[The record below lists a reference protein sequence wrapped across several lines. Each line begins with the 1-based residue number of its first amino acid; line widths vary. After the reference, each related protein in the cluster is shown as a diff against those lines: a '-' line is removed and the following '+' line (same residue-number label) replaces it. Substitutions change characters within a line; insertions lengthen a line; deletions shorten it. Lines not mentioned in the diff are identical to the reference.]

1 MGKIKKP
8 DKKPRGNIPRKT
20 DLKDRYLAFS
30 FKHLDL
36 QARGD
41 FSLAHSKDGY
51 AATLLERLRDMSSMT
66 VDEFHK
72 NRRSLRAHAIDWGR
86 TSQPDGFLHLN
97 EQLRNEPPWQFQL
110 TSNEHGRVHGFFV
123 GNIFYVVW
131 LDPDHR
137 LYPGK

>member
-1 MGKIKKP
+1 MGRIKKP
-8 DKKPRGNIPRKT
+8 DKKPRGNIPQKT
-20 DLKDRYLAFS
+20 YLENRYLAFS

-51 AATLLERLRDMSSMT
+51 AATLLERLRDVSSMT
-66 VDEFHK
+66 VDEFRG
-72 NRRSLRAHAIDWGR
+72 NRSLRTHPIDWSK
-86 TSQPDGFLHLN
+86 TSQPDGFAHLN
-97 EQLRNEPPWQFQL
+97 EQLRDEPAWQFQL
-110 TSNEHGRVHGFFV
+110 TSNEHGRVHGLFV